1 MLFIFRNISR
11 SSGFIDS
18 DTTVSPYDQA
28 MDLSQHIPA
37 AADFCA
43 TRRQFLN
50 RFGMGFGALSLAS
63 ILGPNAATS
72 AHASASLSPLA
83 PKQPHFTATAKRVIH
98 IFTQG
103 GPSHIDT
110 WDPKPEMIK
119 YVGQD
124 VPLIGGMPLPPQ
136 YKFTKMGQSGVEVS
150 ELFPKIG
157 ESIDDIAVIRSMK
170 TDIPAHEF
178 ATVMMNTGSGRLVKP
193 SVGSWA
199 LYGLGSENQNLPGFV
214 AIGGGLGGATNWRS
228 AFLPGAF
235 QGTLVSTVSAP
246 AEKIIANIKS
256 YHASL
261 GEQRRQLDLL
271 KALNDQHS
279 EQINRESALEA
290 RIQSFELAFN
300 MQTEAMDVFDVS
312 KEPASIREM
321 YGDSET
327 GRRMLVARR
336 LVENGVRFVQ
346 VWAGGWDHHTDVK
359 GNLAKQA
366 EAVDQPVGALLKD
379 LKQRGMLKDTLVVW
393 GGEFGR
399 TPRHDKGARGEPGRD
414 HHNKAFC
421 TWMAGGGV
429 KGGQAYGATDD
440 FGYDV
445 VENKVHVHDLHATML
460 HLLGFDHEKLTYRYN
475 GRDFRLTDVYG
486 SVVKALLA

>member
-1 MLFIFRNISR
+1 
-11 SSGFIDS
+11 
-18 DTTVSPYDQA
+18 
-28 MDLSQHIPA
+28 MDPSQHRPS

-43 TRRQFLN
+43 TRRQFLS

-63 ILGPNAATS
+63 ILGPEIAQAGVENA
-72 AHASASLSPLA
+72 PLA
-83 PKQPHFTATAKRVIH
+83 PKTPHFPASAKRVIH

-110 WDPKPEMIK
+110 WDPKPEMVK

-124 VPLIGGMPLPPQ
+124 VPLIGGPPLPPQ
-136 YKFTKMGQSGVEVS
+136 FKFSKRGQSGIEVS
-150 ELFPKIG
+150 ELFPSIG

-178 ATVMMNTGSGRLVKP
+178 ATSMMNTGSGRIVKP
-193 SVGSWA
+193 SVGSWS

-214 AIGGGLGGATNWRS
+214 ALGGGLGGATNWRS

-256 YHASL
+256 YYASL
-261 GEQRRQLDLL
+261 EEQRRQLDLL
-271 KALNDQHS
+271 KIFNEKHS
-279 EQINRESALEA
+279 EQFSREAVLES
-290 RIQSFELAFN
+290 RIESFELAFK

-312 KEPASIREM
+312 REPAHVREM
-321 YGDSET
+321 YGDTEI

-346 VWAGGWDHHTDVK
+346 VWAAGWDHHTDVK
-359 GNLAKQA
+359 GNLLKQA
-366 EAVDQPVGALLKD
+366 ELVDQPVGALLRD
-379 LKQRGMLKDTLVVW
+379 LKQRGMLNDTLVVW

-399 TPRHDKGARGEPGRD
+399 TPRHDKQSRGEPGRD
-414 HHNKAFC
+414 HH
-421 TWMAGGGV
+421 
-429 KGGQAYGATDD
+429 
-440 FGYDV
+440 
-445 VENKVHVHDLHATML
+445 
-460 HLLGFDHEKLTYRYN
+460 
-475 GRDFRLTDVYG
+475 
-486 SVVKALLA
+486 